1 MQMLSYNSISVPL
14 PDNKGTVDS
23 GELLEPFRPR
33 NSAVDDDESATMYR
47 RGSVIVISSL
57 DDADKGLLEGFGPRG
72 KDEDDEND
80 QEKEQEEMHTSR
92 SSRSLCRSRSQ
103 SPAPAARTSPV
114 VTPLASPKEEAKTKT
129 RTTLDYLW
137 QSMPS
142 VPQWSS
148 PSQHQELKKSQSSR
162 LELKSQELK
171 TANWKKVMQ
180 TVQDTDDFR
189 QLQQEMR
196 QSTVMTGAHEALVQ
210 LVQNKAKE
218 RASLREG
225 GRRRSN
231 SFNDLPTK
239 SQVLESMKSEDMT
252 ASLSDLNVNLS
263 PFAEETYD

>member
-1 MQMLSYNSISVPL
+1 M
-14 PDNKGTVDS
+14 VDS

-33 NSAVDDDESATMYR
+33 NQEVDDDESATMYR

-57 DDADKGLLEGFGPRG
+57 DDADKGLLEGFGDRG
-72 KDEDDEND
+72 AVEDDEKD
-80 QEKEQEEMHTSR
+80 HEKEVEKEVNTSR
-92 SSRSLCRSRSQ
+92 SSRSMCRSRSH
-103 SPAPAARTSPV
+103 SPSLPARTSPV
-114 VTPLASPKEEAKTKT
+114 VTPLASPKEEVKTTT

-148 PSQHQELKKSQSSR
+148 PSPHQEFKKSQSSR
-162 LELKSQELK
+162 LELKSKELK
-171 TANWKKVMQ
+171 TANWKTVMK

-196 QSTVMTGAHEALVQ
+196 QSTVLTGAHEALVQ
-210 LVQNKAKE
+210 LVQSKAKE

-231 SFNDLPTK
+231 SFNDLSSK
-239 SQVLESMKSEDMT
+239 SQLLQSIKSEDMA

-263 PFAEETYD
+263 PFAEGTYD